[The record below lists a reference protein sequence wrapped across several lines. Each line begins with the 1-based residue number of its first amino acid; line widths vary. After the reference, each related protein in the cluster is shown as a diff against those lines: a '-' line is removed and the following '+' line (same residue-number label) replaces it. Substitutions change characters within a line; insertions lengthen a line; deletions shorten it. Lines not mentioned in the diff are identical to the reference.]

1 MMETLISLVVG
12 TMLTFA
18 LVGLTLTYGIL
29 GFSGGMFL
37 FLFAAMV
44 AK

>member
-1 MMETLISLVVG
+1 MKTLLSLFVG
-12 TMLTFA
+12 TLLTIV
-18 LVGLTLTYGIL
+18 LVGLTFAYGIL
-29 GFSGGMFL
+29 GFAFGMFL